1 MTQRWSPIYQF
12 SIIVFWG
19 TFLRHHFTPCAR
31 QGSTPS
37 SKLNRPGV
45 WGETMGRGKVFD
57 LIQQSRI
64 CFRYSV
70 WMIFFTLYLLR
81 VMWMIVITYLRT
93 LLIETGSRC
102 FIIWVRRLNVG
113 LFWGC
118 ASALSLRDW
127 HKWSLGP
134 FEKSWQFRGPTAQE
148 TDMYKVF
155 LAFCQLFLAVG
166 FTSLDVGIKQIGF
179 IL

>member
-37 SKLNRPGV
+37 SKLDRPGV
-45 WGETMGRGKVFD
+45 VGETMGRGKVFD

-64 CFRYSV
+64 CVRYSV

-81 VMWMIVITYLRT
+81 VIWMIVITYLRT

-113 LFWGC
+113 LFGGVLQHW
-118 ASALSLRDW
+118 A
-127 HKWSLGP
+127 
-134 FEKSWQFRGPTAQE
+134 FETGISDLLVLLKSHDNSGDRRP
-148 TDMYKVF
+148 K
-155 LAFCQLFLAVG
+155 
-166 FTSLDVGIKQIGF
+166 KQTCIRSSWPSVNF
-179 IL
+179 S